1 LIRYGIVGRERADSG
16 SPSLEHVMR
25 ANEALNNLPAGT
37 SPSVTH
43 RHSARVSEHAVQFY
57 ESEDYLI
64 GLIAGFVAEGLMDRQ
79 PTVVILAPHRV
90 DPLTRALEDKGVNVA
105 NETASDFLILV
116 DAAETLNGLMDGNRP
131 VHDRFRTLVSP
142 VIARSAARKPGGI
155 RAYGEMVDLLSRRGN
170 TDAAIEI
177 EELWNEVSREQPISM
192 LCGYHMGSFRDAT
205 HTASLDRICRAHTRV
220 RPTERFIQQ
229 DDANRLLEIALLQQ
243 RAQALETE
251 LVRREVMEA
260 ELCEAIAA
268 AECAKGA
275 AEHANHAK
283 SQFLAVMSHELRT
296 PLNAIG
302 GFAELLNMGILGPVN
317 DEQRD
322 ALGRIQ
328 RSQRHLLSL
337 INQVLGY
344 ARVETKSLRYD
355 VGIVA
360 LAEVLQNVESMT
372 LSQIAARGLRYSSTG
387 CGTLAVLADRDKLEQ
402 ILANLFEN
410 AAKFTDQGGEIAVEC
425 GAERSTAF
433 VRVRDTGIG
442 IPPEKMS
449 SIFEPFMQADTN
461 YTRTRSGIGLGLTI
475 SREYAR
481 GMGGDLTVESE
492 PGKGSVFTLAVP
504 RPAR

>member
-1 LIRYGIVGRERADSG
+1 
-16 SPSLEHVMR
+16 MR
-25 ANEALNNLPAGT
+25 AVTQALDNPTAGKA
-37 SPSVTH
+37 SPVVTP
-43 RHSARVSEHAVQFY
+43 RHSARVSEHAVLFY

-64 GLIAGFVAEGLMDRQ
+64 GLIAAFVADGLMERQ
-79 PTVVILAPHRV
+79 PSVVILAPHRV
-90 DPLTRALEDKGVNVA
+90 DPLTRALEEKGVDVA
-105 NETASDFLILV
+105 GEAESKFLVVV
-116 DAAETLNGLMDGNRP
+116 DAAETLNGLMDGDRP
-131 VHDRFRTLVSP
+131 VRDRFRTLVAP
-142 VIARSAARKPGGI
+142 MIARSATRKAGGI

-170 TDAAIEI
+170 TEAAIEI

-205 HTASLDRICRAHTRV
+205 HTATLDRICRAHTRV

-251 LVRREVMEA
+251 LVRREIMEA
-260 ELCEAIAA
+260 ELCEAIAV
-268 AECAKGA
+268 AERAKGT
-275 AEHANHAK
+275 AEQANHAK

-322 ALGRIQ
+322 ALERIQ

-355 VGIVA
+355 VAIVA
-360 LAEVLQNVESMT
+360 LAEVLRNVESMV
-372 LSQIAARGLRYSSTG
+372 LPQIATRKLRYSYSG
-387 CGTLAVLADRDKLEQ
+387 CGRLAVLADRGKLEQ
-402 ILANLFEN
+402 ILINILDN
-410 AAKFTDQGGEIAVEC
+410 AAKFTDEGGEIAVEC
-425 GAERSTAF
+425 VTDASTVF

-442 IPPEKMS
+442 IPREKLS
-449 SIFEPFMQADTN
+449 TIFEPFGQADAN
-461 YTRTRSGIGLGLTI
+461 YTRTRSGIGLGLAI
-475 SREYAR
+475 SREYVR

-492 PGKGSVFTLAVP
+492 PGRGSVFTLAVP

>member
-1 LIRYGIVGRERADSG
+1 MELSG
-16 SPSLEHVMR
+16 AKVQIPARHRWEHVMR
-25 ANEALNNLPAGT
+25 AGNQALDNLPAGKP
-37 SPSVTH
+37 SPLVTH

-57 ESEDYLI
+57 ESEEYLI
-64 GLIAGFVAEGLMDRQ
+64 GLVAGFVAEGLMERQ
-79 PTVVILAPHRV
+79 PVVVILAPHRV
-90 DPLTRALEDKGVNVA
+90 DPLTRALEDKGIDVA
-105 NETASDFLILV
+105 AEAASKFLVVV
-116 DAAETLNGLMDGNRP
+116 DADETLNSLMDGNRP
-131 VHDRFRTLVSP
+131 AHDRFRTLVAP
-142 VIARSAARKPGGI
+142 IIARSAERKPGGI

-170 TDAAIEI
+170 TAAAIEI
-177 EELWNEVSREQPISM
+177 EELWNEVSHEQPITM

-205 HTASLDRICRAHTRV
+205 HTAALDRICHAHTRV

-251 LVRREVMEA
+251 LVRREGMEV
-260 ELCEAIAA
+260 ELCEAIAV
-268 AECAKGA
+268 AERAKGA
-275 AEHANHAK
+275 AEDANHAK

-302 GFAELLNMGILGPVN
+302 GFAELLTMGILGPVN

-322 ALGRIQ
+322 ALERIQ

-355 VGIVA
+355 IAIVA
-360 LAEVLQNVESMT
+360 LAEVLRNVESMV
-372 LSQIAARGLRYSSTG
+372 LPQIAARRLRYSYTG
-387 CGTLAVLADRDKLEQ
+387 CGSLAVLADRDKLQQ
-402 ILANLFEN
+402 ILVNLFEN
-410 AAKFTDQGGEIAVEC
+410 AAKFTDEGGEIAVEC
-425 GAERSTAF
+425 ITEPSTVF

-442 IPPEKMS
+442 IPPEKLS
-449 SIFEPFMQADTN
+449 SIFEPFMQVDTN

-492 PGKGSVFTLAVP
+492 PGQGSVFTLAVS
-504 RPAR
+504 RPVR